1 MQPGWHSIVIRS
13 EALLRRVV
21 QTCLGVSKNA
31 QMSNRDFNRYSLIQ
45 EQEMKGKKAIT
56 TVFAVIPAIAALF
69 VCTLPVDAASAA
81 AGASVQSVQLSA
93 ETLADKIHGGLLGQL
108 LGNLNGLKH
117 EMKYINQPGNVEHY
131 TPGLPDGARTD
142 DDTDIEW
149 VYIVAMQ
156 RSGNIF
162 IPPQKISRLWK
173 SHINHH
179 IWCSNNYARQ
189 LMEIGIDPPLTG
201 CIALNPW
208 AEFNISGQFLCESF
222 GLIAPGMPQTAARI
236 GLHYTHVGIEGEP
249 AQTTQ
254 LFTTMIASAFITDDM
269 ENILNAGF
277 AAVDPESEIRSIVAD
292 VRRWH
297 RQHRLDWRTTRR
309 LIKQKYSRHNGAMR
323 DKNGY
328 ELNTAATISALLYG
342 KGDFVETLR
351 TAFNFGWDADNNAA
365 TAATIAGVIKGHRWM
380 QQQGWNIQDCY
391 RNTTREEMPKDET
404 ISSFANRL
412 FTLADRLI
420 LERGGQKYIV
430 DGQTIYQ
437 ICLEKP
443 ANIEPLPNPA
453 DLFTHLRTK
462 LKPEIDASLTSG
474 STPRQQA
481 RAAYLAICLDLAET
495 SRKQHPDQWSGAL
508 AALNNYPGL
517 LKALFDS
524 PTPAAAK
531 LRTRASAVGIKKPQK
546 QKL

>member
-1 MQPGWHSIVIRS
+1 
-13 EALLRRVV
+13 
-21 QTCLGVSKNA
+21 
-31 QMSNRDFNRYSLIQ
+31 
-45 EQEMKGKKAIT
+45 MKGKVTIT
-56 TVFAVIPAIAALF
+56 TAFVVISAIAALSVF
-69 VCTLPVDAASAA
+69 PLSAGAADAS
-81 AGASVQSVQLSA
+81 AGASFQSVQLSA
-93 ETLADKIHGGLLGQL
+93 DTLADKIRGGLLGQL

-117 EMKYINQPGNVEHY
+117 EMKYINKPGNVEHY

-156 RSGNIF
+156 RTGTIF
-162 IPPQKISRLWK
+162 IPPQGISRLWK

-179 IWCSNNYARQ
+179 IWCSNKYARQ
-189 LMEIGIDPPLTG
+189 LMDIGIDPPLTG

-222 GLIAPGMPQTAARI
+222 GLIAPAMPQTAARI

-269 ENILNAGF
+269 ESILNAGF
-277 AAVDPESEIRSIVAD
+277 AAVDPESEIRPIVAD

-297 RQHRLDWRTTRR
+297 RQHPLDWRATRR
-309 LIKQKYSRHNGAMR
+309 LVKQKYSRHNGAMR
-323 DKNGY
+323 DRNGY
-328 ELNTAATISALLYG
+328 ELNTASTIAALLYG

-365 TAATIAGVIKGHRWM
+365 TAATIVGVIKGHRWM
-380 QQQGWNIQDCY
+380 QQQGWNIRDRY
-391 RNTTREEMPKDET
+391 RNTTREGMPNDET

-412 FTLADRLI
+412 VALADRLI
-420 LERGGQKYIV
+420 TEHGGKKYIV
-430 DGQTIYQ
+430 DGQTVYRIR
-437 ICLEKP
+437 LEKP
-443 ANIEPLPNPA
+443 ANVEPLPNPA
-453 DLFTHLRTK
+453 DQFTRLQSK
-462 LKPEIDASLTSG
+462 MKPEIEVSLAPG
-474 STPRQQA
+474 STARQQA

-495 SRKQHPDQWSGAL
+495 LRQQHPDQWSQAL

-517 LKALFDS
+517 LRALFDS

-531 LRTRASAVGIKKPQK
+531 LRTRATAAGLKKPK
-546 QKL
+546 KP